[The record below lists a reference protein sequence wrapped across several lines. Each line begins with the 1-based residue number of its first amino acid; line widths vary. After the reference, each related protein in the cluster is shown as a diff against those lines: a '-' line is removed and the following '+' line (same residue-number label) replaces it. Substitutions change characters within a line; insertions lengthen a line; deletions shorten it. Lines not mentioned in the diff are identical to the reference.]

1 MNPGPL
7 GVAKHNYP
15 EGKRV
20 DDAPNQSKGKL
31 RRIRVDP
38 LKMQNCRKRMQPWG
52 FEPWSSR
59 CQRAGLTSRN

>member
-1 MNPGPL
+1 MKKGGALGVNPGPL

-31 RRIRVDP
+31 QRIRADP
-38 LKMQNCRKRMQPWG
+38 LKMQNCRKKDAAVG
-52 FEPWSSR
+52 I
-59 CQRAGLTSRN
+59 